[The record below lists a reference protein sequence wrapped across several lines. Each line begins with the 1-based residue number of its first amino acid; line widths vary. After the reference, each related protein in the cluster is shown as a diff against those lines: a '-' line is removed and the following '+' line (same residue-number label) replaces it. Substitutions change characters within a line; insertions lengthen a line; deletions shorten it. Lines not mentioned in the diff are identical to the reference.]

1 MLYKVHW
8 VAHQTRPEASG
19 IVSIL
24 SSWLKAASIHD
35 LVCLNK
41 LITYLI
47 NTAQQNLVLHRFDSS
62 RMTFITASDAGGI
75 GSSPPVEGGEDMV
88 SDAVQG
94 ARVVFA
100 SDGMPSHSCKVKVS
114 TLSWRSSK
122 LTQSQLHSRRRSTFV
137 FTEVECLQIM
147 FRDIVFG
154 DVDRADWQSPLLPFL
169 SVLRQDCSLNG
180 RQEDC
185 QATDAKSLHDGCDQA
200 KPMLLSGQMY
210 CNRTCYHSGI
220 NEEINQHFA
229 LVSPSS
235 NASRCSHE
243 R

>member
-47 NTAQQNLVLHRFDSS
+47 NTAEQNLVLHRFDSS

-94 ARVVFA
+94 AWVVFA

-122 LTQSQLHSRRRSTFV
+122 LERRVSFILAGEALS
-137 FTEVECLQIM
+137 F
-147 FRDIVFG
+147 
-154 DVDRADWQSPLLPFL
+154 SP
-169 SVLRQDCSLNG
+169 R
-180 RQEDC
+180 
-185 QATDAKSLHDGCDQA
+185 
-200 KPMLLSGQMY
+200 
-210 CNRTCYHSGI
+210 
-220 NEEINQHFA
+220 
-229 LVSPSS
+229 
-235 NASRCSHE
+235 
-243 R
+243 